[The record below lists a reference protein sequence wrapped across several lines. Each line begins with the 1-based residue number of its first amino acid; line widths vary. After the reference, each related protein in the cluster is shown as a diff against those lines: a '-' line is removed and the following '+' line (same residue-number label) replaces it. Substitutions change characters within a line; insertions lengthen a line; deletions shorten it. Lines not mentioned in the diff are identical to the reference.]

1 MKLRKFYPSQVI
13 RRLNGKD
20 FDSIGTVNQRA
31 LSMALRRSRR
41 SALSINIVEG
51 RIDVRSSVELGRM
64 ILQDLKRVCAKTL
77 KPSNNLAECAAKLHL
92 NASQA

>member
-20 FDSIGTVNQRA
+20 FDSVDAVNQRA
-31 LSMALRRSRR
+31 LSIALRRSRR

-51 RIDVRSSVELGRM
+51 RIDVRNAADLGRM
-64 ILQDLKRVCAKTL
+64 MLQDFKRDLEIA
-77 KPSNNLAECAAKLHL
+77 SKLDYSRFFSGKKV
-92 NASQA
+92 N

>member
-51 RIDVRSSVELGRM
+51 RIDVRSSVELGRLM
-64 ILQDLKRVCAKTL
+64 IQDLKSDFEIA
-77 KPSNNLAECAAKLHL
+77 SKLDYSRFFGGKKV
-92 NASQA
+92 N